1 MNTERNLRILQI
13 LVMVF
18 LMCTSAEAQ
27 IVFSKP
33 NRAIR
38 IVKFD
43 NRQQTIS
50 LPYAFLGYS
59 KESSSDTIRL
69 FIETFSDTSQDTL
82 SGGAMVDLEK
92 IQIRQNTQLVDYS
105 SSNKTIQ
112 QNEKNSGSMREVL
125 LIPVQ
130 FYIDIAADFNFS
142 KPFEFLVKLVSRDD
156 SLIDFSVITI
166 VPEILATITF
176 NEFQANHVSEFDR
189 IHHAEWDNGAF
200 TVYGNR
206 RETLEALRVLP
217 DAYGRFSHGFSRFFG
232 GANTVS
238 LLAVPIKL
246 RAKRE
251 VTMSDGN
258 PRVVPAQTLSG
269 LNSLGLNFHIF
280 SRGRRT
286 YYLSGKANES
296 VFSIGFMTTF
306 GIESMDSTQLG
317 AYTGLNEII
326 DMGNRLNVSFGLTM
340 NYIFN
345 RVSLTYIPIAF
356 DTPYSNDWIYRGRP
370 WMGFAVGLNL
380 GFLY

>member
-1 MNTERNLRILQI
+1 MNTEKNPRILQI
-13 LVMVF
+13 LVMIF
-18 LMCTSAEAQ
+18 LMCSTAQAQ
-27 IVFSKP
+27 ILFNKP

-50 LPYAFLGYS
+50 LPYVFLGYS
-59 KESSSDTIRL
+59 DGSSSDTIRL
-69 FIETFSDTSQDTL
+69 VIETFSDNSRDTL

-92 IQIRQNTQLVDYS
+92 IQTRQSTQVVDYS
-105 SSNKTIQ
+105 VGNKTIQ
-112 QNEKNSGSMREVL
+112 QYEKNSGSMREVP
-125 LIPVQ
+125 IFPVQ

-142 KPFEFLVKLVSRDD
+142 TSFEFLVKLVSRDD

-176 NEFQANHVSEFDR
+176 SEFQANHVGEFDR

-217 DAYGRFSHGFSRFFG
+217 DYYGRFSHVFSRFIG
-232 GANTVS
+232 GPNTVS

-251 VTMSDGN
+251 VTMPDDN
-258 PRVVPAQTLSG
+258 LRVVPAQALSG
-269 LNSLGLNFHIF
+269 LNSLGLNFHIY

-296 VFSIGFMTTF
+296 VFSVGFMTTF

-317 AYTGLNEII
+317 SYTGLNESI
-326 DMGNRLNVSFGLTM
+326 DMGMRLNVSFGLTM

-345 RVSLTYIPIAF
+345 RVSLTYIPIAI
-356 DTPYSNDWIYRGRP
+356 DTPYRSDWIYRGRP
-370 WMGFAVGLNL
+370 WMGFAIGLNL

>member
-1 MNTERNLRILQI
+1 MNTEKNPRILQI
-13 LVMVF
+13 LVMIF
-18 LMCTSAEAQ
+18 LMCSTAQAQ
-27 IVFSKP
+27 ILFNKP

-50 LPYAFLGYS
+50 LPYVFLGYS
-59 KESSSDTIRL
+59 DGSSSDTIRL
-69 FIETFSDTSQDTL
+69 VIETFSDNSRDTL

-92 IQIRQNTQLVDYS
+92 IQIRQSTQVVDYS
-105 SSNKTIQ
+105 VWNKSIQ
-112 QNEKNSGSMREVL
+112 QYEKNSGSMREVP
-125 LIPVQ
+125 IFPVQ

-142 KPFEFLVKLVSRDD
+142 TSFEFLVKLVSRDD

-176 NEFQANHVSEFDR
+176 SEFQANHVGEFDR

-217 DAYGRFSHGFSRFFG
+217 DSYGRFSHVFSRFIG
-232 GANTVS
+232 GPNTVS

-251 VTMSDGN
+251 VTMPDDN
-258 PRVVPAQTLSG
+258 LRVVPAQALSG
-269 LNSLGLNFHIF
+269 LNSLGLNFHIY

-296 VFSIGFMTTF
+296 VFSLGFMTTF

-317 AYTGLNEII
+317 SYTGLNENI
-326 DMGNRLNVSFGLTM
+326 DMGYRLNVSFGLTM

-345 RVSLTYIPIAF
+345 RVSLTYIPIAI
-356 DTPYSNDWIYRGRP
+356 DTPYSSDWIYRGRP
-370 WMGFAVGLNL
+370 WMGFAIGLNL